1 MTTQENSVQD
11 NMLQENTVQRNTMQH
26 NSQRRTRIRESL
38 GDRVFLFSVY
48 IFLTILL
55 LIVLYPLVFVVSSS
69 LSSPMAVSSGRVWLW
84 PVDFSLRG
92 YQVALSNPQII
103 TGYANSLYYTF
114 FGTLISVALTVMIAY
129 PISRSTLFGRNAIML
144 FIIFTMI
151 FSGGLIPTYLVVK
164 NLGMLDTRWAMLIPQ
179 AVAAWQVIIARTFFQ
194 VTIPNELAEAAEL
207 DGCSDLRFLWSVVL
221 PLSKPIIAVLVLMYA
236 VGQWNAYFDAL
247 LYLKSANLE
256 PLQLV
261 LRSIL
266 ILNTTTSGSMEA
278 SAMIERQQ
286 MADLLKYSLIV
297 VGSLPVLL
305 IYPFAQRYFV
315 KGMMIGSIKG

>member
-1 MTTQENSVQD
+1 MARTNSI
-11 NMLQENTVQRNTMQH
+11 
-26 NSQRRTRIRESL
+26 RRPTHIREAW
-38 GDRVFLFSVY
+38 GDQ
-48 IFLTILL
+48 IFLVAVYLFLL
-55 LIVLYPLVFVVSSS
+55 LIFVFVTYPLIFVISSS
-69 LSSPMAVSSGRVWLW
+69 LSSPLAVSSGRVWLW

-114 FGTLISVALTVMIAY
+114 FGTLISVLATVLVAY
-129 PISRSTLFGRNAIML
+129 PLSRRTLFGRGAIML
-144 FIIFTMI
+144 FITFTLI

-164 NLGMLDTRWAMLIPQ
+164 ELGMLDTRWALIIPQ

-194 VTIPNELAEAAEL
+194 VTIPDELAEAAAL

-221 PLSKPIIAVLVLMYA
+221 PLSKPILAVLVLMYA

-247 LYLKSANLE
+247 LYLKSADLQ

-278 SAMIERQQ
+278 SAMVERQQ
-286 MADLLKYSLIV
+286 MADLLKYALIV

-315 KGMMIGSIKG
+315 RGMLIGSIKG